1 MKRTKLSKLLP
12 QEAQILDAIEA
23 GRTFD
28 EIAPDVGLDVE
39 GVKNRL
45 SKIFGKFDTSDLLA
59 KYPIVSMTMQSAEG
73 MAMGTDVLK
82 AARELGM
89 SKTITDAVKRRLDAR
104 AGLQP
109 DDPAGLSD
117 RQLISVLEQKL
128 ALTLS
133 YVDAFVLAGASA
145 KDLQAVADGLISN
158 IQLLKGK
165 PTSITSVEDRRKMNE
180 LLPLLVREAK
190 RRGVLI
196 EGTVERIEEDKP
208 NG

>member
-23 GRTFD
+23 GRSYE
-28 EIAPDVGLDVE
+28 EIATEIGL
-39 GVKNRL
+39 GVDDIKQRL

-109 DDPAGLSD
+109 DDPVGLSD
-117 RQLISVLEQKL
+117 RQLIAVLEQKL

-133 YVDAFVLAGASA
+133 YVDAFVLSGASA